1 MICPK
6 CKKPGAL
13 SLKQESVGTANEI
26 HFACEC
32 PSGCGIVMWHKTVLS
47 PPGSSPA
54 QLGPS
59 KPCSADCP
67 QHNLV

>member
-6 CKKPGAL
+6 CKNPGAV
-13 SLKQESVGTANEI
+13 SLASESVGTEI

-32 PSGCGIVMWHKTVLS
+32 RRCGKVMWHKTVLS
-47 PPGSSPA
+47 PPGHSPA
-54 QLGPS
+54 QFGPA

-67 QHNLV
+67 RHNLV

>member
-6 CKKPGAL
+6 CKNSGAL
-13 SLKQESVGTANEI
+13 SLASESVGTGNEI

-32 PSGCGIVMWHKTVLS
+32 RVCGKVMWHKTVLS
-47 PPGSSPA
+47 PPGYSPA
-54 QLGPS
+54 QFGPS

-67 QHNLV
+67 RHASV